1 MQAKGKEID
10 EEKMFAN
17 DRLKVEIL
25 KSDQTSFFIKYF
37 VTKKFIKTPIIIMY
51 SAFKSILVERW
62 LLPQIIL
69 HRDKSWG
76 HDDTF
81 EEFILK
87 SMVSGHFGFV

>member
-51 SAFKSILVERW
+51 SAFKIILVV
-62 LLPQIIL
+62 
-69 HRDKSWG
+69 DKSCRTVASTTNYTSQG
-76 HDDTF
+76 
-81 EEFILK
+81 
-87 SMVSGHFGFV
+87 